1 MSRILVIR
9 HGAFGD
15 IILSLPAMAAI
26 RAHHPGAE
34 ITLLTTK
41 LYAPMLGASPWFD
54 RIAVDQKP
62 AWWNLPGLL
71 RLKRQLAGFD
81 MVYDLQTSGR
91 STRYFTLAG
100 RPPWSGIAKGCAFP
114 DAANRE
120 TLHTRERLEQQ
131 LGLAGVPAF
140 LPPDLSWLGSPVEGL
155 PARYA
160 VLVPGAAPHR
170 PEKRFPAEKFREVAA
185 GLDMPVVVVGTAG
198 ERPLAQ
204 TIGGLDLTGKTDFL
218 QLASVFRGATLAIGN
233 DTGPMH
239 LISATNCASVVLFSR
254 DSDPNLCAPRGQSV
268 RVIQSADLQ
277 DLQAKPVRGAAMAMM
292 SHAAGALFA

>member
-15 IILSLPAMAAI
+15 IVLSLPAMAAI
-26 RAHHPGAE
+26 RAHHPDDE

-41 LYAPMLGASPWFD
+41 LYAGMLGASPWFD
-54 RIAVDQKP
+54 RIEVDAKP
-62 AWWNLPGLL
+62 DWWNLPGLL
-71 RLKRQLAGFD
+71 RLKRQLAGFN

-91 STRYFTLAG
+91 STRYFALAG

-131 LGLAGVPAF
+131 LRLAGVPAF
-140 LPPDLSWLGSPVEGL
+140 APPDLSWLASPVPDL

-170 PEKRFPAEKFREVAA
+170 PEKRFPAEKFHEVAA
-185 GLDMPVVVVGTAG
+185 GLDMPVVVVGTGG

-204 TIGGLDLTGKTDFL
+204 IIGGLDLTGKTNFL
-218 QLASVFRGATLAIGN
+218 QLASVFRGASLAIGN

-239 LISATNCASVVLFSR
+239 LAAALGVPCISLFSAASEPAR
-254 DSDPNLCAPRGQSV
+254 TAPRYPDGGWPAILRAPNLR
-268 RVIQSADLQ
+268 DL
-277 DLQAKPVRGAAMAMM
+277 PVAQVLGT
-292 SHAAGALFA
+292 LP

>member
-1 MSRILVIR
+1 MSRVLVIR

-15 IILSLPAMAAI
+15 IVLSFPAMAAI
-26 RAHHPGAE
+26 RAHHAADE

-41 LYAPMLGASPWFD
+41 LYAPLLGASPWFD
-54 RIAVDQKP
+54 RVEVDAKP
-62 AWWNLPGLL
+62 EWWNIPGLMRL
-71 RLKRQLAGFD
+71 RGQLRGFD

-114 DAANRE
+114 DAPSRT

-131 LGLAGVPAF
+131 LRLAGVKA
-140 LPPDLSWLGSPVEGL
+140 LPVPNLSWLAGDVPPL

-185 GLDMPVVVVGTAG
+185 GLGLPVIVAGTAG

-204 TIGGLDLTGKTDFL
+204 VIGGTDLTGKTNFL
-218 QLASVFRGATLAIGN
+218 QLASVFRGAALAIGN

-239 LISATNCASVVLFSR
+239 LAAALGVPCISLFSAA
-254 DSDPNLCAPRGQSV
+254 SDPALTAPRTPDGAWPIIL
-268 RVIQSADLQ
+268 RAPNLRDL
-277 DLQAKPVRGAAMAMM
+277 PVAQVLA
-292 SHAAGALFA
+292 SLP

>member
-1 MSRILVIR
+1 MSRVLVIR

-15 IILSLPAMAAI
+15 IVLSFPAMAAI

-41 LYAPMLGASPWFD
+41 LYAAMLGASPWFD
-54 RIAVDQKP
+54 NVVVDNKP
-62 AWWNLPGLL
+62 DWWNLPGLL

-100 RPPWSGIAKGCAFP
+100 RPPWSGIARGCAFP

-131 LGLAGVPAF
+131 LNLAGVPAF
-140 LPPDLSWLGSPVEGL
+140 APPDLSWLAGPMPDL
-155 PARYA
+155 PAHYA

-204 TIGGLDLTGKTDFL
+204 IIGGLDLTGRTDFL
-218 QLASVFRGATLAIGN
+218 QLASVFRGASLVIGN

-239 LISATNCASVVLFSR
+239 LAACLGVPCISLFSAASEPAR
-254 DSDPNLCAPRGQSV
+254 TAPRYPDGGWP
-268 RVIQSADLQ
+268 VILRAPNLQ
-277 DLQAKPVRGAAMAMM
+277 DLPVAQVLAA
-292 SHAAGALFA
+292 LP

>member
-1 MSRILVIR
+1 MKRILVIR

-15 IILSLPAMAAI
+15 IVLSFPAMAAI
-26 RAHHPGAE
+26 RARHEQDE

-54 RIAVDQKP
+54 RVEVDAKP
-62 AWWNLPGLL
+62 AWWRFSALVTL
-71 RLKRQLAGFD
+71 RGQLAGFD

-91 STRYFTLAG
+91 STSYFTLAG

-114 DAANRE
+114 DGPDRKA
-120 TLHTRERLEQQ
+120 LHTRERLAQQ
-131 LGLAGVPAF
+131 LRLAGIAH
-140 LPPDLSWLGSPVEGL
+140 LPEPDLSWLAGPVENL

-170 PEKRFPAEKFREVAA
+170 PEKRFPAEKFHEIALA
-185 GLDMPVVVVGTAG
+185 LDMDVVVVGTAS

-204 TIGGLDLTGKTDFL
+204 AIGGTDLTGKTDFL
-218 QLASVFRGATLAIGN
+218 QLASVFRGASLAIGN

-239 LISATNCASVVLFSR
+239 LAAALNVPCISLFSAA
-254 DSDPNLCAPRGQSV
+254 SDPALTAPRYPDGNWPTIL
-268 RVIQSADLQ
+268 RAPNLQ
-277 DLQAKPVRGAAMAMM
+277 DLPVAQVLAA
-292 SHAAGALFA
+292 LP